1 MLTRQNIASKVSD
14 YMNHRLSLAMLID
27 WAETSIMN
35 GDTEQGYSKVIMQAL
50 GRIAA
55 ADVKEFGL
63 LWEDCDSIL
72 SSLGFTIKVEVDK
85 AA

>member
-1 MLTRQNIASKVSD
+1 MITRQNIATKVLD
-14 YMNHRLSLAMLID
+14 YMNHRLSLAVLVD
-27 WAETSIMN
+27 WAESSIME
-35 GDTEQGYSKVIMQAL
+35 GDTEDGYSKVIMQAL

-63 LWEDCDSIL
+63 LWEDCESIM